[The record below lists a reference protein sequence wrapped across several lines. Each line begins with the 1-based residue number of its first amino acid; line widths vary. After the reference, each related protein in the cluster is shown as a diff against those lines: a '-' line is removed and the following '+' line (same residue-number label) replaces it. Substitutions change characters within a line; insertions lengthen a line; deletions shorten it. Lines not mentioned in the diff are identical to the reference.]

1 MEEISRTSNEIS
13 KIIKTIEDIAFQT
26 NILALNASVEAAR
39 AGEAGK
45 GFAVVANEVR
55 TLASKSSVASKD
67 TANLIERSIDAVE
80 RGTQIANS
88 TAESLEQVVKD
99 VRATS
104 EKVDNI
110 ANASMEQASAVE
122 QVTLGVDQIST
133 VVQSNSGTAVESAS
147 ASQELSSQADTLK
160 SLVAK
165 FTLREEFIP
174 KGNVSKNS
182 SDWNKGRID
191 L

>member
-1 MEEISRTSNEIS
+1 M
-13 KIIKTIEDIAFQT
+13 
-26 NILALNASVEAAR
+26 
-39 AGEAGK
+39 
-45 GFAVVANEVR
+45 
-55 TLASKSSVASKD
+55 ASKD

-122 QVTLGVDQIST
+122 QVTLGVDQI
-133 VVQSNSGTAVESAS
+133 
-147 ASQELSSQADTLK
+147 
-160 SLVAK
+160 
-165 FTLREEFIP
+165 FIP

>member
-1 MEEISRTSNEIS
+1 M
-13 KIIKTIEDIAFQT
+13 AC
-26 NILALNASVEAAR
+26 
-39 AGEAGK
+39 
-45 GFAVVANEVR
+45 
-55 TLASKSSVASKD
+55 KD

-165 FTLREEFIP
+165 FTLREECTP